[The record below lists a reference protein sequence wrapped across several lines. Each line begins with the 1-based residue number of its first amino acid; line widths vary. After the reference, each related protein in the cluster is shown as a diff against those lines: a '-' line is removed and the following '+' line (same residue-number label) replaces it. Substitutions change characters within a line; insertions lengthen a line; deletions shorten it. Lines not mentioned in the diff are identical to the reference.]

1 MMTALTMSDFLV
13 LTLMK
18 RAILDVRST
27 IDTKLALDGTP
38 KTVSNSQS
46 PSRTRSST
54 IEGLSSMLGA
64 VLNLPRVS

>member
-38 KTVSNSQS
+38 KTVSNSHTLQVG
-46 PSRTRSST
+46 RARQQ
-54 IEGLSSMLGA
+54 
-64 VLNLPRVS
+64 

>member
-1 MMTALTMSDFLV
+1 MNEQACLKLMVLNDDSANDVCFLV

-38 KTVSNSQS
+38 KQYLT
-46 PSRTRSST
+46 P
-54 IEGLSSMLGA
+54 
-64 VLNLPRVS
+64 NLQVGRARQQ

>member
-38 KTVSNSQS
+38 KQYLT
-46 PSRTRSST
+46 P
-54 IEGLSSMLGA
+54 
-64 VLNLPRVS
+64 NLQVGRARQQ